1 MPPKGHFD
9 MNRQEFPADSWL
21 TMIGQQLALEEQP
34 STSSVRKRPRGV
46 YIHVPYCVTR
56 CGYCDF
62 NTYTP
67 REVDVATRDYANAA
81 IREIEV
87 AGSLWNPAEVDTVFF
102 GGGTPTMLESDDLI
116 RILKAVRDAFGLA
129 RNAEVTVEANPD
141 SVDEEKLVRLLA
153 GGVNRISFGIQSLS
167 PKVLAVLDRT
177 HTPGRAIS
185 AIADAHSAG
194 FQNVSA
200 DIIYATPGE
209 TDDDLRRTLDGV
221 LDSGI
226 NHLSAYSL
234 IVEPGTRLAAQ
245 VNRKEIAEVDDD
257 VAASRYAIVDAY
269 AHAQG
274 LSWYEVSNWS
284 KPGAE
289 CRHNLGYW
297 QGGEW
302 WAIGPGAHGY
312 SGRVRWW
319 NVKHPAAYLDRIAE
333 TGTSVGGFEEID
345 DEAQRLERLM
355 LEMRVR
361 DGVRIS
367 RLSDSAVAALPK
379 LVSDGWIV
387 QHRDRIVLTDSG
399 RLFADAVIRAIT

>member
-1 MPPKGHFD
+1 
-9 MNRQEFPADSWL
+9 MNHQDFPAESWRTL
-21 TMIGQQLALEEQP
+21 LGQQCGNEDHPPAA
-34 STSSVRKRPRGV
+34 SVPRRPRGV

-67 REVDVATRDYANAA
+67 KEVDVATRDYANAA

-87 AGSLWNPAEVDTVFF
+87 AASLWNSAEVDTVFF

-116 RILKAVRDAFGLA
+116 RILKAVRDTFGLA
-129 RNAEVTVEANPD
+129 GNAEVTVEANPD
-141 SVDEEKLVRLLA
+141 SVDEEKLVRLVA
-153 GGVNRISFGIQSLS
+153 GGFNRISFGVQSLS
-167 PKVLAVLDRT
+167 PNVLSVLDRT

-185 AIADAHSAG
+185 AIADAYSAG

-226 NHLSAYSL
+226 DHLSAYSL

-245 VNRKEIAEVDDD
+245 VKRGEIPEVDDD
-257 VAASRYAIVDAY
+257 VAAARYALVDAY
-269 AHAQG
+269 AQAHG
-274 LSWYEVSNWS
+274 MSWYEVSNWS
-284 KPGAE
+284 RPGAE

-333 TGTSVGGFEEID
+333 AGTSVGGFEEID
-345 DEAQRLERLM
+345 DEAQRLERVM

-361 DGVRIS
+361 DGVPIS
-367 RLSDSAVAALPK
+367 RLADSAVAALPN
-379 LVSDGWIV
+379 LVANGWVV
-387 QHRDRIVLTDSG
+387 QEMDRIVLTDSG
-399 RLFADAVIRAIT
+399 RLFADAVVRAIT